1 MHTFCHFALCL
12 VHLFSYLF
20 IEMVATQVVFVVHFV
35 ANLLFVFSTTL
46 KNVTP
51 SDSQTLPLIP
61 VFSICFKMTPTPDV
75 KDEASCN
82 L

>member
-1 MHTFCHFALCL
+1 M
-12 VHLFSYLF
+12 
-20 IEMVATQVVFVVHFV
+20 I
-35 ANLLFVFSTTL
+35 FVFSTTL

-61 VFSICFKMTPTPDV
+61 VFSIYFKMTPTPDV
-75 KDEASCN
+75 KDEASYN